1 MNYKFQLE
9 NFEGPLDLL
18 LYLIK
23 KDEVS
28 IYDIPVAQITE
39 QYLQYIE
46 IMKMLDLDGI
56 GDFLVMAATL
66 LQIKSRMLLPPDPTQ
81 ADEVVDPRADL
92 VRRLEEYQRIKEAA
106 EQLRIRMEQ
115 RQDLFARKVDMGSI
129 EEMKEDAK
137 EVYFE
142 ANLFDL
148 VTSLT
153 KALQAKP
160 DKGHY
165 EVRREEYTVEDKI
178 TLIQHILMDRPSILL
193 TEIFE
198 QAHDKM
204 EVIVTFIAVLELCRQ
219 KKVLVVQKRLF
230 SDIELLKNADNI
242 VVVPKEQVD
251 PPAPA
256 VTPAQGQA
264 ENIPGADRS
273 NTPAN

>member
-28 IYDIPVAQITE
+28 IYDIPIAQITE

-81 ADEVVDPRADL
+81 AEEVVDPRADL

-115 RQDLFARKVDMGSI
+115 RQDLFARKVDAGSV

-153 KALQAKP
+153 AALQAKP
-160 DKGHY
+160 HKGEY

-178 TLIQHILMDRPSILL
+178 TLIQHILTDRPSILL

-204 EVIVTFIAVLELCRQ
+204 EVIVTFMAVLELCRQ
-219 KKVLVVQKRLF
+219 RRVLVVQKRLF

-242 VVVPKEQVD
+242 VVVPKEQAD
-251 PPAPA
+251 LPAPA
-256 VTPAQGQA
+256 VTAPEVKGEDA
-264 ENIPGADRS
+264 GADGS
-273 NTPAN
+273 NVPTN